1 MTGHHII
8 FNGHIP
14 SKKNKRQSFSLRGKS
29 MNLPSKVYQ
38 RWHKEQSRLLAGLA
52 RIPSPVSIEYAFWI
66 GGKITPKEFD
76 LSNVEESINDLL
88 VDLGIIEDD
97 SWRHLVERHGYVA
110 GFVRGETR
118 CEVTLQHI
126 PQVAWQEPIRLL
138 KSAAD
143 IERIAKLRGCP
154 KTHVVNALWDEIA

>member
-14 SKKNKRQSFSLRGKS
+14 SKKNSRQGFSRGGGS
-29 MNLPSKVYQ
+29 MSLPSKAYQ
-38 RWHKEQSRLLAGLA
+38 KWHKEQSKLLTGLA
-52 RIPSPVSIEYAFWI
+52 RIPSPVGIEYAFWI
-66 GGKITPKEFD
+66 GGEESPRLFD
-76 LSNVEESINDLL
+76 LSNAEESVNDLL

-97 SWRHLVERHGYVA
+97 SWQHLVECHGYVA
-110 GFVRGETR
+110 GFVRGKAR
-118 CEVTLQHI
+118 CEVTLRHI

-154 KTHVVNALWDEIA
+154 KTHVVNALWNEIA